1 MSEFWSQL
9 REYVNKKEI
18 GATFARTD
26 LLLFANL
33 KDTPHGT
40 LDTFRNQLVRAG
52 FLKIIGRGKYELI
65 NKIPLG
71 TTTTELSA
79 LATGDR
85 LRYLEKVVSRKER
98 EKRIAAEEAALLE
111 LQTKNTVIVVEARS
125 KPCLDCNLPL
135 PDYVKIFS
143 YRQSQTKYQ
152 RISNLVSSPTEKLLY
167 ELAKCDLICLNCH
180 TIRLHNDKHSVY
192 EK

>member
-1 MSEFWSQL
+1 MSNFWPQL
-9 REYVNKKEI
+9 REYINKKEI
-18 GATFARTD
+18 GSTFVRTD

-52 FLKIIGRGKYELI
+52 FLKIVGRGRYELV
-65 NKIPLG
+65 NRIPGG
-71 TTTTELSA
+71 TTTTELSS

-85 LRYLEKVVSRKER
+85 LKYLERVVSRKER

-111 LQTKNTVIVVEARS
+111 LQTKNTAIVVEARS
-125 KPCLDCNLPL
+125 RPCLDCNLSL

-143 YRQSQTKYQ
+143 YRQQQTKYQ
-152 RISNLVSSPTEKLLY
+152 RISNLISSPTEKLLI

-180 TIRLHNDKHSVY
+180 TIRLYNDKHSVCL
-192 EK
+192 